1 MLRMYK
7 MKAIADKN
15 LTGGIEMTD
24 SEFYALAASSK
35 PTAHRALFDEYC
47 GYVYAV
53 AVNKLRSCGSREDIE
68 ECVSDSF
75 AAVYKALDT
84 SAERGSELK
93 GLISVIAKRT
103 AISFYRRLS
112 VHSDTAVS
120 IDDENAAPLRSD
132 ENVVEAAESDER
144 RRIVMQAVKD
154 LGESDSTIIV
164 QQYFYNRT
172 AKDIGKQVAMTS
184 AAVQKRSSRARQKLK
199 ALLLEA
205 GISV

>member
-1 MLRMYK
+1 MMRML
-7 MKAIADKN
+7 
-15 LTGGIEMTD
+15 
-24 SEFYALAASSK
+24 
-35 PTAHRALFDEYC
+35 
-47 GYVYAV
+47 
-53 AVNKLRSCGSREDIE
+53 
-68 ECVSDSF
+68 
-75 AAVYKALDT
+75 
-84 SAERGSELK
+84 
-93 GLISVIAKRT
+93 
-103 AISFYRRLS
+103 
-112 VHSDTAVS
+112 
-120 IDDENAAPLRSD
+120 LRSD

-154 LGESDSTIIV
+154 LGEPDSTIIV